1 MTKEKKVILS
11 EEEAVVLQKAIL
23 FVKFGPLSEEMPL
36 GVIKSLGLL
45 QEKMVESGIHA
56 GVVK

>member
-11 EEEAVVLQKAIL
+11 EEEAMTLQKAIL
-23 FVKFGPLSEEMPL
+23 FVRFGPVSEELPL
-36 GVIKSLGLL
+36 GVIKSLSLL

-56 GVVK
+56 GVIK